1 MDSTS
6 AAVALRSR
14 VVPILPETRQLLHV
28 PAKESQEGVVG
39 PVVDSFARPLK
50 DLRISVIDQ
59 CNFRCSYCMPS
70 SVFGKDYK
78 FLSRNSLLSVAE
90 IGRVA
95 SAFVRL
101 GVRKIRLTG
110 GEPLLRKEL
119 PDIIESLSSLHSAD
133 AEVVDIAMTTNGS
146 LLARKALELR
156 QVGLKRVTVS
166 LDALEDDVFRA
177 MNDVGF
183 PVADV
188 LAGID
193 AAVHAGLGPIK
204 VNMVVKR
211 GINDNQVV
219 PMAKHFREH
228 YGALVSLRF
237 IEYMDV
243 GHSNDWNMDGVVPS
257 EELARRLKEQFS
269 IEPMHPTE
277 VGETA
282 ERWRY
287 LDGRGEIGFI
297 SSVTHPFCG
306 DCCRA
311 RLSADGKV
319 YTCLFGRAGYD
330 LRDHL
335 RSQSILTRETGAGDE
350 YLMARIRAI
359 WSTRDDR
366 YSESRSRRPRND
378 RSDRVEMHY
387 IGG

>member
-1 MDSTS
+1 MDSTA
-6 AAVALRSR
+6 AAVAPRSR
-14 VVPILPETRQLLHV
+14 VVPILPEARPLLLV
-28 PAKESQEGVVG
+28 PATESQEGVVG
-39 PVVDSFARPLK
+39 PIVDAFARPLK

-70 SVFGKDYK
+70 SVFGKGYK
-78 FLSRNSLLSVAE
+78 FLPRNSLLSVAE
-90 IGRVA
+90 VGRVA
-95 SAFVRL
+95 GAFVRL

-119 PDIIESLSSLHSAD
+119 PDIIESLSSLRSCD
-133 AEVVDIAMTTNGS
+133 AEAVDIAMTTNGS
-146 LLARKALELR
+146 LLAKKALELR
-156 QVGLKRVTVS
+156 QSGLKRVTVS
-166 LDALEDDVFRA
+166 LDALDDDVFRA
-177 MNDVGF
+177 MNDVDF

-193 AAVHAGLGPIK
+193 AAIRVGLGPIK

-211 GINDNQVV
+211 GTNDDQVV
-219 PMAKHFREH
+219 PMAKHFRDH

-243 GHSNDWNMDGVVPS
+243 GHSNDWKMDGVVPS
-257 EELARRLKEQFS
+257 RELARRLQEQFS
-269 IEPMHPTE
+269 IEPMDPTE

-287 LDGRGEIGFI
+287 LDGRGEVGFI
-297 SSVTHPFCG
+297 SSVTQPFCG

-335 RSQSILTRETGAGDE
+335 RSQLSGMGESGAGDE
-350 YLMARIRAI
+350 YLMACIRAL
-359 WSTRDDR
+359 WSIRDDR
-366 YSESRSRRPRND
+366 YSESRSRRPRSD